1 MNGMKRYVF
10 AMTGA
15 SGQAVG
21 LRALKELAKRADEV
35 HVLVSTPA
43 FEILRDEAGVDW
55 LGAREEGE
63 AARLGESPEETVT
76 GRIRKD
82 LGADNV
88 HYWGERNFHSP
99 VSSGSFKTDGMLIV
113 PCTMKTLAGV
123 ACGYAET
130 LVERAADVTLKEG
143 RRLLVAPREMQTCSS
158 SPGWALWW
166 PLRLRPSIAGPGA
179 WRTWWTFWPER
190 YLTPWES
197 KTTST
202 PGGRGGQRRN
212 RGSAPYPV
220 HFLACPRKRTKR
232 RAPEKISGTL
242 RSVGLR

>member
-1 MNGMKRYVF
+1 MNMKRYVF

-21 LRALKELAKRADEV
+21 LRALEELSRRAGEV

-43 FEILRDEAGVDW
+43 FGILRDEAGADWQVD
-55 LGAREEGE
+55 REGSE
-63 AARLGESPEETVT
+63 AAVT
-76 GRIRKD
+76 EKIRKD

-99 VSSGSFKTDGMLIV
+99 VASGSFKTDGMLIV

-143 RRLLVAPREMQTCSS
+143 RRLLIAPREMPFS
-158 SPGWALWW
+158 AIHLENM
-166 PLRLRPSIAGPGA
+166 LKLARLGVVVAPPVAAFYSRPQSVDDLVG
-179 WRTWWTFWPER
+179 
-190 YLTPWES
+190 
-197 KTTST
+197 
-202 PGGRGGQRRN
+202 
-212 RGSAPYPV
+212 
-220 HFLACPRKRTKR
+220 FLAGKILDAMGIENDLYPRW
-232 RAPEKISGTL
+232 EG
-242 RSVGLR
+242 RSK